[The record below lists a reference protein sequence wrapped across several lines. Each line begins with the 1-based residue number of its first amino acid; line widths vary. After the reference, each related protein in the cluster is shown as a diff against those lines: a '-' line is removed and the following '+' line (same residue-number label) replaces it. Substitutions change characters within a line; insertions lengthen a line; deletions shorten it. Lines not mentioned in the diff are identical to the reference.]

1 MLNIINRNKYNPT
14 RLTTK
19 EEEANMKRLI
29 LTAMAMITAVMVSG
43 AAMAA
48 TNTMTVSASVTGTCR
63 FSSPVSTLAFGALD
77 PSSAADGAGSVNINF
92 WCTRG
97 TAYSMTNDDGL
108 YETGVNAN
116 RMRHA
121 VNPAEFIPYSISY
134 AAAGTGLGAT
144 TPITLTV
151 SGAILNAD
159 YINALE
165 GAYSDTV
172 VLTVAP

>member
-1 MLNIINRNKYNPT
+1 
-14 RLTTK
+14 
-19 EEEANMKRLI
+19 MKRLI
-29 LTAMAMITAVMVSG
+29 LTAMAVITAVMVSS

-63 FSSPVSTLAFGALD
+63 FSAATSTLAFGALD
-77 PSSAADGAGSVNINF
+77 PSSAANGAGAVNVNF

-97 TAYSMTNDDGL
+97 TAYSMTDDDGL

-116 RMRHA
+116 RMQHA
-121 VNPAEFIPYSISY
+121 VTPTEYIPYTISY

-144 TPITLTV
+144 SPIILAVT
-151 SGAILNAD
+151 GAIANAD

-165 GAYSDTV
+165 GAYADTV
-172 VLTVAP
+172 VLTVTP

>member
-1 MLNIINRNKYNPT
+1 
-14 RLTTK
+14 
-19 EEEANMKRLI
+19 MKRLI
-29 LTAMAMITAVMVSG
+29 LTAMAVITAVMVSS

-63 FSSPVSTLAFGALD
+63 FSAATSTLAFGALD
-77 PSSAADGAGSVNINF
+77 PSSATDGAGSVNVNF

-97 TAYSMTNDDGL
+97 TAYSMTDDDGL

-116 RMRHA
+116 RMQHA
-121 VNPAEFIPYSISY
+121 VTATEFIPYSISY

-144 TPITLTV
+144 SPITLTV
-151 SGAILNAD
+151 TGAITNAN

-165 GAYSDTV
+165 GAYADTV
-172 VLTVAP
+172 VLTVTP